1 MYKITCD
8 GTLKSGHHVYKKVFL
23 LVRCPSQRVKL
34 WGSFISMADLGIIVS
49 GVIPSLLRP
58 TVHIHI
64 SSPQH
69 GLYEDRV

>member
-1 MYKITCD
+1 M
-8 GTLKSGHHVYKKVFL
+8 
-23 LVRCPSQRVKL
+23 
-34 WGSFISMADLGIIVS
+34 FISMADLGIIVS